1 MPSTPAKLPSNKRRT
16 QPEECSVYP
25 SFISKYLGTT
35 FKPTPVAVTNLS
47 QQKSDTSKPFT
58 NIPIFLFCIIF
69 IYLCVYL
76 FIYLVSFHHRVHRLQ
91 NIRLNTIYLHMSF
104 IFFWVREIENTT
116 VMRNEGGSPNLSSFL
131 QWWLICIISL
141 FRSRRAW
148 QEGRLFAVCLYFI
161 CFPTVSSNFLLLHT
175 HDVFKE
181 KKQIPLKNHMN
192 YNGEQYKC

>member
-1 MPSTPAKLPSNKRRT
+1 MPATPAKLPSNKRRT

-25 SFISKYLGTT
+25 SFIRKYLGTT

-76 FIYLVSFHHRVHRLQ
+76 FIYLFSFHRRVNRLQ
-91 NIRLNTIYLHMSF
+91 NIRLNTIYLHMLF

-131 QWWLICIISL
+131 PCWLICIISL

-148 QEGRLFAVCLYFI
+148 QEGLPFAVCLYDLFSQ
-161 CFPTVSSNFLLLHT
+161 CTSRDFT
-175 HDVFKE
+175 
-181 KKQIPLKNHMN
+181 LKN
-192 YNGEQYKC
+192 CVSLL

>member
-1 MPSTPAKLPSNKRRT
+1 MKFTDKAPTQTSFLHRRNNFHVTFLRSRFKNRTGKFFISNLISICSLQIRAWVTYAMPATPAKLPSNKRRT

-76 FIYLVSFHHRVHRLQ
+76 FIYLVFITGS
-91 NIRLNTIYLHMSF
+91 TGCKIY
-104 IFFWVREIENTT
+104 
-116 VMRNEGGSPNLSSFL
+116 
-131 QWWLICIISL
+131 
-141 FRSRRAW
+141 A
-148 QEGRLFAVCLYFI
+148 
-161 CFPTVSSNFLLLHT
+161 
-175 HDVFKE
+175 
-181 KKQIPLKNHMN
+181 
-192 YNGEQYKC
+192 